1 MIKTDIEIYRNV
13 DLLPVNKVAESI
25 GLTQEDLELFGKYKA
40 KIDFSTM
47 QRVSEYEEGKL
58 ILVTSI
64 NPTPAGEGK
73 STVTIDLGDALNHI
87 GKKTIISLREPLL
100 GPVMGIKGGATGGG
114 YVQVLPM
121 EDINLHFTGVNDN
134 VKEIATLRKLCETIQ
149 VPVELTSVWE
159 KGT

>member
-13 DLLPVNKVAESI
+13 DLLPINKVAESI

-47 QRVSEYEEGKL
+47 RRVSEYEEGKL

-100 GPVMGIKGGATGGG
+100 DLLWASKVERLA
-114 YVQVLPM
+114 
-121 EDINLHFTGVNDN
+121 EDMFKYCRWKISTCISL
-134 VKEIATLRKLCETIQ
+134 
-149 VPVELTSVWE
+149 ELTII
-159 KGT
+159 